1 MNVKIA
7 EDWKEIL
14 QGEFDK
20 PYFEEL
26 TRFVRA
32 EYSAAQIFPAGRN
45 IFRAFDKC
53 PFETLKVVIIG
64 QDPYHGVGQANGLC
78 FSVNDGVPF
87 PPSLQNIFQEIRD
100 DVGTPVPSSGN
111 LDRWAEQGVLLL
123 NSVLTVRAHQAASH
137 AGRGWEQF
145 TDAVVRI
152 IAERKQELVYM
163 LWGSYAQR
171 KGQMADPTRNLIL
184 KSVHPS
190 PLSVYRGFFG
200 CRHFSQANAYLESVG
215 KTPIVW

>member
-1 MNVKIA
+1 MDVKIA

-26 TRFVRA
+26 TRFVRS
-32 EYSAAQIFPAGRN
+32 EYAAGQIFPAGRN

-53 PFETLKVVIIG
+53 PFETLKVVVIG

-87 PPSLQNIFQEIRD
+87 PPSLQIRD

-171 KGQMADPTRNLIL
+171 KGQMADPSRNLIL

>member
-1 MNVKIA
+1 M
-7 EDWKEIL
+7 

-26 TRFVRA
+26 TRFVRS
-32 EYSAAQIFPAGRN
+32 EYAAGQIFPAGRN

-53 PFETLKVVIIG
+53 PFETLKVVVIG

-171 KGQMADPTRNLIL
+171 KGQMADPSRNLIL